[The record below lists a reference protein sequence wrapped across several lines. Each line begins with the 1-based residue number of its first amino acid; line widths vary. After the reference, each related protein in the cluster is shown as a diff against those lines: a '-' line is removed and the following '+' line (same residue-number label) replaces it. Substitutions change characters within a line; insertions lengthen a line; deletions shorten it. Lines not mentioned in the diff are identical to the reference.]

1 MNIHMDIHIFIYSIQ
16 ISYINILCYIYI
28 CIIHVHVYIYIYI
41 IYTYVYIYN
50 IHMYMY
56 ICNIHMYIYIYI
68 YMLYIYILCIYIYI
82 YIYNTDLSVHRLFK
96 PLFTGGLGRVFSLGT
111 LVLLAPQRFQ
121 GMPAIC
127 KIASWSLACRPGK
140 HWEPSWKPRKMGW
153 TWIFFSNKE

>member
-1 MNIHMDIHIFIYSIQ
+1 MYM
-16 ISYINILCYIYI
+16 
-28 CIIHVHVYIYIYI
+28 YIYI

-56 ICNIHMYIYIYI
+56 IYNIHIYIMYLYIYIYV
-68 YMLYIYILCIYIYI
+68 I

-127 KIASWSLACRPGK
+127 KIAS
-140 HWEPSWKPRKMGW
+140 
-153 TWIFFSNKE
+153 